1 MDKNPNRTLTGM
13 DIHCNSPLQNRYL
26 ADLHTLSA
34 LLFRSMEEQGMHTT
48 ADLLKLSE
56 EEVD

>member
-1 MDKNPNRTLTGM
+1 M